1 MIHTAKQ
8 LKDKVKNMSGGNS
21 EVAQAL
27 IRTYFMERFLERVS
41 VSEYRNNFILKG
53 GMLVASI
60 VGVDMRA
67 TMDIDTTVKALPL
80 NEKDARAII
89 ERIGELQLED
99 GITFKIKSVKEIME
113 DFDYPGI
120 RMMIE
125 ANLERMRQ
133 PFKIDISTDDA
144 ITPGAVE
151 YKYKLMFEDR
161 SISVLSYNLETLLA
175 EKMQTILARGLA
187 NTRMRDFFR
196 RKINIAYFYIL
207 FAKSYSLSK
216 VYGLERDKTY
226 KRWIAIDENIV
237 KVYTDFITC
246 FIFLGKIY
254 KSDQFQGRE
263 NKNMKNMKVRT
274 KLNLI
279 LVLVILLVA
288 LGSVVSIKDLGDVK
302 DKALETMDASSRQ
315 SYDDSIKEQV
325 GVVISLLSEIN
336 DAYKAGTYTLDEAKK
351 IAADEVR
358 QMRYG
363 ETGYFW
369 IDQSDGTN
377 VVLLGSDTEGT
388 NRMETEDANGY
399 KMVKEIIRVAVEDG
413 GGYTDYVFPKEGE
426 TKPSPK
432 RSYSEYFEPFD
443 WVVGT
448 GNYTDYIDTAIEKQD
463 KVFSSYAMKKAITL
477 IGACVAMLVVV
488 AVLVFMIAQDITKS
502 LKKVVAEIEVIA
514 GGNFAHRMQDNMMKR
529 KDDFGQLAGTLETM
543 RESICGLLSQVKI
556 EAANIDTVVE
566 AMDSSISN
574 LNGEIEDVSATTEQL
589 AASTEETAASTE
601 QINSM
606 TQQIDGAAKEI
617 AIRAQDG
624 ATEAE
629 EIHKRAA
636 QTKEATVENRQKVQ
650 TMLGEI
656 RGRLEQALEEAKVVE
671 QIGVLADSILAITGQ
686 TNLLALNASIEA
698 ARAGEAGKG
707 FAVVAE
713 EIRVLAEQSKD
724 AVANI
729 QAVTE
734 NVDNAVANLANDS
747 NRLLDFVDTDIVKSF
762 DNFEKMADDYNM
774 DASKINDLV
783 SDFSATSEELVA
795 SISNITEAI
804 EGITSASNDS
814 AAGTTNIAQKT
825 VSIAG
830 ESAEVMKGVKTAEAS
845 AGELRKN
852 VSNFVIEE

>member
-1 MIHTAKQ
+1 M
-8 LKDKVKNMSGGNS
+8 
-21 EVAQAL
+21 
-27 IRTYFMERFLERVS
+27 
-41 VSEYRNNFILKG
+41 KG

-99 GITFKIKSVKEIME
+99 GVNFRITSVKEIME
-113 DFDYPGI
+113 EFDYPGI

>member
-1 MIHTAKQ
+1 
-8 LKDKVKNMSGGNS
+8 
-21 EVAQAL
+21 
-27 IRTYFMERFLERVS
+27 
-41 VSEYRNNFILKG
+41 
-53 GMLVASI
+53 
-60 VGVDMRA
+60 
-67 TMDIDTTVKALPL
+67 
-80 NEKDARAII
+80 
-89 ERIGELQLED
+89 
-99 GITFKIKSVKEIME
+99 
-113 DFDYPGI
+113 
-120 RMMIE
+120 
-125 ANLERMRQ
+125 
-133 PFKIDISTDDA
+133 
-144 ITPGAVE
+144 
-151 YKYKLMFEDR
+151 
-161 SISVLSYNLETLLA
+161 
-175 EKMQTILARGLA
+175 
-187 NTRMRDFFR
+187 
-196 RKINIAYFYIL
+196 
-207 FAKSYSLSK
+207 
-216 VYGLERDKTY
+216 
-226 KRWIAIDENIV
+226 
-237 KVYTDFITC
+237 
-246 FIFLGKIY
+246 
-254 KSDQFQGRE
+254 
-263 NKNMKNMKVRT
+263 MKVRT

-288 LGSVVSIKDLGDVK
+288 LGGTVSVKDMEDVK
-302 DKALETMDASSRQ
+302 DKALETMEASSRQ

-325 GVVISLLSEIN
+325 EVVISLLSEIN

-363 ETGYFW
+363 EAGYFW

-388 NRMETEDANGY
+388 NRMETKDAKGY
-399 KMVKEIIRVAVEDG
+399 QMVKEIIRVAVEDG
-413 GGYTDYVFPKEGE
+413 GGYTDFVFPKPGE

-448 GNYTDYIDTAIEKQD
+448 GNYTDYIDTAIAKQN
-463 KVFSSYAMKKAITL
+463 KVFSNYAMQKAIAL
-477 IGACVAMLVVV
+477 IAVCIVMLAVV

-514 GGNFAHRMQDNMMKR
+514 GGNFARKMQTNMMKR
-529 KDDFGQLAGTLETM
+529 LA
-543 RESICGLLSQVKI
+543 QVKK
-556 EAANIDTVVE
+556 EAANIDNVVE
-566 AMDSSISN
+566 SMDTNISN

-589 AASTEETAASTE
+589 AASTEETAASAE

-617 AIRAQDG
+617 AVRAQDG

-629 EIHKRAA
+629 EIHKRAT
-636 QTKEATVENRQKVQ
+636 QTKETTVENRKKVQ
-650 TMLGEI
+650 EMLGEI
-656 RGRLEQALEEAKVVE
+656 RERLEKALEDAKVVE

-734 NVDNAVANLANDS
+734 NVDNAVGNLTKDS
-747 NRLLDFVDTDIVKSF
+747 NRLLNFVDTDIVKSF
-762 DNFEKMADDYNM
+762 DEFEKMADDYNM

-804 EGITSASNDS
+804 DGITSASNDS

-825 VSIAG
+825 VSIANG
-830 ESAEVMKGVKTAEAS
+830 SAEVMKGAKTAEAS
-845 AGELRKN
+845 AGELRRN

>member
-1 MIHTAKQ
+1 
-8 LKDKVKNMSGGNS
+8 
-21 EVAQAL
+21 
-27 IRTYFMERFLERVS
+27 
-41 VSEYRNNFILKG
+41 
-53 GMLVASI
+53 
-60 VGVDMRA
+60 
-67 TMDIDTTVKALPL
+67 
-80 NEKDARAII
+80 
-89 ERIGELQLED
+89 
-99 GITFKIKSVKEIME
+99 
-113 DFDYPGI
+113 
-120 RMMIE
+120 
-125 ANLERMRQ
+125 
-133 PFKIDISTDDA
+133 
-144 ITPGAVE
+144 
-151 YKYKLMFEDR
+151 
-161 SISVLSYNLETLLA
+161 
-175 EKMQTILARGLA
+175 
-187 NTRMRDFFR
+187 
-196 RKINIAYFYIL
+196 
-207 FAKSYSLSK
+207 
-216 VYGLERDKTY
+216 
-226 KRWIAIDENIV
+226 
-237 KVYTDFITC
+237 
-246 FIFLGKIY
+246 
-254 KSDQFQGRE
+254 
-263 NKNMKNMKVRT
+263 MKNMKVRT

-279 LVLVILLVA
+279 LVLVILFVA
-288 LGSVVSIKDLGDVK
+288 LGSIFSIKNLEDVK
-302 DKALETMDASSRQ
+302 DKALETMEASSRQ

-325 GVVISLLSEIN
+325 SVVISLLTEIN
-336 DAYKAGTYTLDEAKK
+336 DEYKAGTYTLDEAQK

-377 VVLLGSDTEGT
+377 VVLLGNDTEGT

-426 TKPSPK
+426 TEPSPK

-448 GNYTDYIDTAIEKQD
+448 GNYTDYIDTAIASQD
-463 KVFSSYAMKKAITL
+463 KVFSDYAMKKTSAL
-477 IGACVAMLVVV
+477 IGACVVMLVVV
-488 AVLVFMIAQDITKS
+488 AVLIFMIAQDITKS

-566 AMDSSISN
+566 SMDSSISD

-606 TQQIDGAAKEI
+606 TQQIDDAAKEI
-617 AIRAQDG
+617 AVRAQDG

-713 EIRVLAEQSKD
+713 EIRVLAEQSQD

-762 DNFEKMADDYNM
+762 DDFEKMADDYNL
-774 DASKINDLV
+774 DATKINELV

-795 SISNITEAI
+795 SISNITTAI
-804 EGITSASNDS
+804 EEITTASNES

-830 ESAEVMKGVKTAEAS
+830 GSAEVMKGVKTAEAS
-845 AGELRKN
+845 AVELRKN

>member
-1 MIHTAKQ
+1 
-8 LKDKVKNMSGGNS
+8 
-21 EVAQAL
+21 
-27 IRTYFMERFLERVS
+27 
-41 VSEYRNNFILKG
+41 
-53 GMLVASI
+53 
-60 VGVDMRA
+60 
-67 TMDIDTTVKALPL
+67 
-80 NEKDARAII
+80 
-89 ERIGELQLED
+89 
-99 GITFKIKSVKEIME
+99 
-113 DFDYPGI
+113 
-120 RMMIE
+120 MMIE

-144 ITPGAVE
+144 ITPCAVE

-187 NTRMRDFFR
+187 NTRMSDFFR

>member
-1 MIHTAKQ
+1 M
-8 LKDKVKNMSGGNS
+8 
-21 EVAQAL
+21 
-27 IRTYFMERFLERVS
+27 
-41 VSEYRNNFILKG
+41 
-53 GMLVASI
+53 
-60 VGVDMRA
+60 
-67 TMDIDTTVKALPL
+67 
-80 NEKDARAII
+80 
-89 ERIGELQLED
+89 
-99 GITFKIKSVKEIME
+99 
-113 DFDYPGI
+113 
-120 RMMIE
+120 
-125 ANLERMRQ
+125 
-133 PFKIDISTDDA
+133 
-144 ITPGAVE
+144 
-151 YKYKLMFEDR
+151 
-161 SISVLSYNLETLLA
+161 
-175 EKMQTILARGLA
+175 
-187 NTRMRDFFR
+187 
-196 RKINIAYFYIL
+196 
-207 FAKSYSLSK
+207 
-216 VYGLERDKTY
+216 
-226 KRWIAIDENIV
+226 
-237 KVYTDFITC
+237 
-246 FIFLGKIY
+246 
-254 KSDQFQGRE
+254 
-263 NKNMKNMKVRT
+263 
-274 KLNLI
+274 
-279 LVLVILLVA
+279 
-288 LGSVVSIKDLGDVK
+288 
-302 DKALETMDASSRQ
+302 
-315 SYDDSIKEQV
+315 
-325 GVVISLLSEIN
+325 
-336 DAYKAGTYTLDEAKK
+336 
-351 IAADEVR
+351 
-358 QMRYG
+358 
-363 ETGYFW
+363 
-369 IDQSDGTN
+369 
-377 VVLLGSDTEGT
+377 
-388 NRMETEDANGY
+388 
-399 KMVKEIIRVAVEDG
+399 
-413 GGYTDYVFPKEGE
+413 
-426 TKPSPK
+426 
-432 RSYSEYFEPFD
+432 
-443 WVVGT
+443 
-448 GNYTDYIDTAIEKQD
+448 
-463 KVFSSYAMKKAITL
+463 
-477 IGACVAMLVVV
+477 
-488 AVLVFMIAQDITKS
+488 
-502 LKKVVAEIEVIA
+502 IA

-747 NRLLDFVDTDIVKSF
+747 NHLLDFVDTDIVKSF
-762 DNFEKMADDYNM
+762 GDFEKMADDYNM

>member
-1 MIHTAKQ
+1 MQ
-8 LKDKVKNMSGGNS
+8 GRWKNQS
-21 EVAQAL
+21 
-27 IRTYFMERFLERVS
+27 
-41 VSEYRNNFILKG
+41 
-53 GMLVASI
+53 
-60 VGVDMRA
+60 
-67 TMDIDTTVKALPL
+67 
-80 NEKDARAII
+80 
-89 ERIGELQLED
+89 
-99 GITFKIKSVKEIME
+99 
-113 DFDYPGI
+113 
-120 RMMIE
+120 
-125 ANLERMRQ
+125 
-133 PFKIDISTDDA
+133 
-144 ITPGAVE
+144 
-151 YKYKLMFEDR
+151 
-161 SISVLSYNLETLLA
+161 
-175 EKMQTILARGLA
+175 
-187 NTRMRDFFR
+187 DFFR

-216 VYGLERDKTY
+216 VYGFERDKTY

-246 FIFLGKIY
+246 FVFLGKIY

-288 LGSVVSIKDLGDVK
+288 LGSVVSFKDLEDVK

-399 KMVKEIIRVAVEDG
+399 KMVKETIRVAVEDG

-686 TNLLALNASIEA
+686 TNLLALNA
-698 ARAGEAGKG
+698 
-707 FAVVAE
+707 
-713 EIRVLAEQSKD
+713 
-724 AVANI
+724 
-729 QAVTE
+729 
-734 NVDNAVANLANDS
+734 VANLANDS